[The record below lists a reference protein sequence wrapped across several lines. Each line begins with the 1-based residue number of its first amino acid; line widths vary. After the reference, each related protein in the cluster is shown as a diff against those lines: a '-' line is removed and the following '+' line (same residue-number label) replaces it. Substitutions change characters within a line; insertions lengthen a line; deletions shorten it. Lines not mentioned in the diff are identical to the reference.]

1 MNENLVDDISNVGN
15 GNVNQ
20 KRRNQMDFGLKSNRI
35 G

>member
-20 KRRNQMDFGLKSNRI
+20 EGRKQMDFGLKSNRI